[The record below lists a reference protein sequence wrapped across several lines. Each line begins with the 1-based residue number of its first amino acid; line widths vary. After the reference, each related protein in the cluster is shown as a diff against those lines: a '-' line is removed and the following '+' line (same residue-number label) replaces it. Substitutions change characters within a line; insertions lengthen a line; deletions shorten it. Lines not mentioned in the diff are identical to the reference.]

1 MLGSRWQAGSIPA
14 ASGARGSV
22 MTNNPTTRRAAMAL
36 GLAALSTPALAQG
49 GRSIRLVVP
58 YPPGGTT
65 DLTARLIAP
74 RAAELL
80 GQSWVIENRSGANG
94 VVGAEAVARSPAD
107 GTTLLYSNE
116 VLTVLPFV
124 QRNIPFDL
132 RADFA
137 PVARTVSI
145 PYVLVGGVGLAP
157 PNLAALLAALR
168 VTPDRFSFAGSS
180 LGSVGQLATAALW
193 QKLGVETTFV
203 SYRGTG
209 PAMNDLVSG
218 AVSLFFAPLGP
229 AIPLVRDGRLRAYC
243 VTSATRQRVLP
254 EAPTLVEGGFPDMVY
269 EGWTG
274 IWGPRGLP
282 SDAAARANAAVNQAV
297 ADPGISARMAD
308 LGLTGLAE
316 TPERFGEII
325 AAEITRNQA
334 LVASARIQPQ

>member
-1 MLGSRWQAGSIPA
+1 MFNAAGL
-14 ASGARGSV
+14 
-22 MTNNPTTRRAAMAL
+22 TRRASL
-36 GLAALSTPALAQG
+36 GLALAALGMPLAGRGALAQG
-49 GRSIRLVVP
+49 ARASRLVVP

-74 RAAELL
+74 RAAEAL
-80 GQSWVIENRSGANG
+80 GGSWVIENRSGANG
-94 VVGAEAVARSPAD
+94 VVGAELVARSAPD

-132 RADFA
+132 QADFT

-145 PYVLVGGVGLAP
+145 PYVLVGGAGLAP
-157 PNLAALLAALR
+157 QDMAALLAGLR
-168 VTPDRFSFAGSS
+168 ASPEQFSFAGSS

-193 QKLGVETTFV
+193 QKLGVESTFV

-209 PAMNDLVSG
+209 PAMNDLISG
-218 AVSLFFAPLGP
+218 SVSLFFAPLGP

-254 EAPTLVEGGFPDMVY
+254 DVPTLVESGFADMVY

-274 IWGPRGLP
+274 VWGPKGL
-282 SDAAARANAAVNQAV
+282 DAAFVARANTAVNQATAEPAV
-297 ADPGISARMAD
+297 AARMAD
-308 LGLTGLAE
+308 LGLTTLNESA
-316 TPERFGEII
+316 TRFAEII
-325 AAEITRNQA
+325 AAEISRNQA
-334 LVASARIQPQ
+334 LVAAARIQPQ

>member
-1 MLGSRWQAGSIPA
+1 
-14 ASGARGSV
+14 
-22 MTNNPTTRRAAMAL
+22 MTVAPTRRGALALALGGMAL
-36 GLAALSTPALAQG
+36 PARAQG
-49 GRSIRLVVP
+49 TRNVRLVVP

-80 GQSWVIENRSGANG
+80 GSAWVIENRSGANG
-94 VVGAEAVARSPAD
+94 VVGAEGVARSPAD
-107 GTTLLYSNE
+107 GGTLLYSNE

-132 RADFA
+132 RADFT

-145 PYVLVGGVGLAP
+145 PYVLVGGSGLAP
-157 PNLAALLAALR
+157 QNLAALLAALR
-168 VTPDRFSFAGSS
+168 ATPERFSFAGSS

-218 AVSLFFAPLGP
+218 AVGLFFAPLGP
-229 AIPLVRDGRLRAYC
+229 AIPLVREGRLRAYC
-243 VTSATRQRVLP
+243 VTSAARQRVLP
-254 EAPTLVEGGFPDMVY
+254 EVPTLVEAGFPDMEY

-274 IWGPRGLP
+274 IWGPKDLP
-282 SDAAARANAAVNQAV
+282 AGFVARANRAVNQAT
-297 ADPGISARMAD
+297 AEPAAAERMAD
-308 LGLTGLAE
+308 LGLTPLAE
-316 TPERFGEII
+316 TPERFAEVI

-334 LVASARIQPQ
+334 LVAAARIQPQ

>member
-1 MLGSRWQAGSIPA
+1 MNH
-14 ASGARGSV
+14 
-22 MTNNPTTRRAAMAL
+22 TTTRRGAL
-36 GLAALSTPALAQG
+36 AIGLAALTAPALAQG
-49 GRSIRLVVP
+49 SRSTRIVVP

-74 RAAELL
+74 KAAEGL

-94 VVGAEAVARSPAD
+94 VVGAESVARSAAD
-107 GTTLLYSNE
+107 GTSLLYSNE

-132 RADFA
+132 RADFT

-145 PYVLVGGVGLAP
+145 PYVLVGGSGLAP
-157 PNLAALLAALR
+157 ADLAALLAALR
-168 VTPDRFSFAGSS
+168 ATPDRFSFAGSS

-243 VTSATRQRVLP
+243 VTSANRQRVLP
-254 EAPTLVEGGFPDMVY
+254 EVPTLVEGGFADMVY

-282 SDAAARANAAVNQAV
+282 ADFVTRANAAVNQAAAEPAV
-297 ADPGISARMAD
+297 AARMAD
-308 LGLTGLAE
+308 LGLTTLSESPDRFAE
-316 TPERFGEII
+316 VI

-334 LVASARIQPQ
+334 LVAAARIQPQ

>member
-1 MLGSRWQAGSIPA
+1 
-14 ASGARGSV
+14 
-22 MTNNPTTRRAAMAL
+22 MTVAPTRRGALALAL
-36 GLAALSTPALAQG
+36 GGLALPAPGRAQG
-49 GRSIRLVVP
+49 LRNARLVVP

-80 GQSWVIENRSGANG
+80 GGAWVIENRSGANG
-94 VVGAEAVARSPAD
+94 VVGAELVARSAPD
-107 GTTLLYSNE
+107 GGTLLYSNE

-124 QRNIPFDL
+124 QRNVPFDL
-132 RADFA
+132 RADFT

-145 PYVLVGGVGLAP
+145 PYVLVGGSGLAP
-157 PNLAALLAALR
+157 QDLTALLAALR
-168 VTPDRFSFAGSS
+168 ATPERFSFAGSS

-229 AIPLVRDGRLRAYC
+229 AIPLVREGRLRAYC
-243 VTSATRQRVLP
+243 VTSAGRQRVLP
-254 EAPTLVEGGFPDMVY
+254 EVPTLIEAGFPDMAY

-274 IWGPRGLP
+274 IWGPKDLP
-282 SDAAARANAAVNQAV
+282 ADFVTRANAAVNQAAAEPAV
-297 ADPGISARMAD
+297 AARMAD
-308 LGLTGLAE
+308 LGLTPLAE
-316 TPERFGEII
+316 TPARFAEVI
-325 AAEITRNQA
+325 AAEIARNQA
-334 LVASARIQPQ
+334 LVAAARIQPQ

>member
-1 MLGSRWQAGSIPA
+1 MTIRIGR
-14 ASGARGSV
+14 RG
-22 MTNNPTTRRAAMAL
+22 TLAL
-36 GLAALSTPALAQG
+36 GLGALAAPALAPPAWAQP
-49 GRSIRLVVP
+49 RNARLVVP

-74 RAAELL
+74 KAAEGL
-80 GQSWVIENRSGANG
+80 GVSWVIENRSGANG

-132 RADFA
+132 RADFT

-145 PYVLVGGVGLAP
+145 PYERVGGSGLAP
-157 PNLAALLAALR
+157 PDMAALLAALR
-168 VTPDRFSFAGSS
+168 ATPDRFSFAGSS

-243 VTSATRQRVLP
+243 VTSASRQRVLP
-254 EAPTLVEGGFPDMVY
+254 EAPTLVEAGFDDMVY

-274 IWGPRGLP
+274 IWGPKGLP
-282 SDAAARANAAVNQAV
+282 ADFVQRANAAVNQAAAESSV
-297 ADPGISARMAD
+297 AARMAD
-308 LGLTGLAE
+308 LGLTPLAE
-316 TPERFGEII
+316 SAERFEAVI

-334 LVASARIQPQ
+334 LVAAARIQPQ